1 MPWYFMPQQPQA
13 THRSRERNLPA
24 FFCVLL
30 LGVWPIVCYNALMFP
45 QFTTSLFATRWLTKL
60 LLPLALLPVLAGC
73 GTQTRKEAD
82 VQKNLFE
89 AQRSVQVDPTDKK
102 ARESVDRAI
111 AIAPNDPA
119 TYFGV
124 HDANTSTDGVADV
137 FTQVGDDPALADY
150 MAQAIQKFPNDDRGY
165 ELLIEAQG
173 RLGRDAERKATAQ
186 KLISVL
192 APAIQKPGA
201 TRIMERSAAL
211 AGAYFVAGDP
221 VTGAA
226 QYQKLILAYPKEPEM
241 PNALAYNWAVNNT
254 NLPQALK
261 LSEQSLTLARKS
273 NYPDEQMALLLDTL
287 GWIQYRQ
294 GDFKNAAQNLEQ
306 AAALTPR
313 LAETR
318 YHLGMAYT
326 ALGETEAARA
336 ELGHAVLLSQGYAAA
351 EAAQK
356 ALPPEPSS

>member
-1 MPWYFMPQQPQA
+1 M
-13 THRSRERNLPA
+13 L
-24 FFCVLL
+24 
-30 LGVWPIVCYNALMFP
+30 P
-45 QFTTSLFATRWLTKL
+45 QFTTSLSATRWLTKL

-73 GTQTRKEAD
+73 GTQTQNALKVQGDLSEALRHAQVDLNDKEAR
-82 VQKNLFE
+82 KW
-89 AQRSVQVDPTDKK
+89 
-102 ARESVDRAI
+102 VDRAI
-111 AIAPNDPA
+111 ALAPNDPA

-124 HDANTSTDGVADV
+124 HDANTSTDGVATV

-150 MAQAIQKFPNDDRGY
+150 MAQAIQKFPNDYRGY
-165 ELLIEAQG
+165 QILIEAQG
-173 RLGRDAERKATAQ
+173 RMGRDAERKATAQ
-186 KLISVL
+186 KLVGVL

-201 TRIMERSAAL
+201 TSIMERSAAL
-211 AGAYFVAGDP
+211 AGAYFAAGDP

-226 QYQKLILAYPKEPEM
+226 QYQKLIQAYPTEPEL
-241 PNALAYNWAVNNT
+241 PNALAYNWALSNT

-261 LSEQSLTLARKS
+261 LSEQSLVLARQKS
-273 NYPDEQMALLLDTL
+273 YPDEQMAALLDTL

-313 LAETR
+313 QAETR

-326 ALGETEAARA
+326 ALGETDAARA
-336 ELGHAVLLSQGYAAA
+336 EMGHAVLLSQGYAAA

-356 ALPPEPSS
+356 ALPPEPKS